1 MTPEET
7 ENEVS
12 VQVKQINK
20 TLRMHIVANLLYKRV
35 SRLYTKLSLARPKPP
50 ECVMNALYEKC
61 VALQRMLWDELEY
74 DTAKVVYDEMQRA
87 VNNFEQLVAT
97 TKINYITEV

>member
-35 SRLYTKLSLARPKPP
+35 SRLYTKLSLASPKPP
-50 ECVMNALYEKC
+50 DKC
-61 VALQRMLWDELEY
+61 SVRKMCGL
-74 DTAKVVYDEMQRA
+74 AKNTLGRA
-87 VNNFEQLVAT
+87 GIRYGKSSL
-97 TKINYITEV
+97 